1 VPDAEPEE
9 HRSERSSHAIYGL
22 IIITSALVAD
32 REHVDDPLTALLLV
46 WGAGI
51 VLLLAHLYSAFVG
64 ETGTKGRWLSHT
76 ERHLLIADN
85 VPVLWSIVVPTLLIS
100 LAGIGLIELGAAIDV
115 SIVAAVAGLFA
126 VGVIQSRKSGAPV
139 ATQVGIGVIGV
150 IVGVIVI
157 ALEVA
162 LGH

>member
-1 VPDAEPEE
+1 ME

-32 REHVDDPLTALLLV
+32 REHVDDPLTALLVV

-64 ETGTKGRWLSHT
+64 ETGSKGRWLSHA

-85 VPVLWSIVVPTLLIS
+85 VPVLWSIVVPTVLFT
-100 LAGIGLIELGAAIDV
+100 LAGLGAMELAVAIDV
-115 SIVAAVAGLFA
+115 SIVAAVLGLFV
-126 VGVIQSRKSGAPV
+126 VGVIQSRQSGAPV
-139 ATQVGIGVIGV
+139 ATQAAIGVIGV
-150 IVGVIVI
+150 IVGIIVIV
-157 ALEVA
+157 LEVA